1 MQLNIT
7 PKNNIHK
14 ERQRKLKN
22 KNENKIETLEN
33 YLALALECTEGDV
46 IVPMSRDDVT
56 LIIRALTFLKPLTD
70 EKAAVKN
77 EAGNPFASTVDD
89 MLSKDY
95 KKRFVAEYNQTK
107 IRYER
112 LKAFNNRIEASM
124 MKNVEEPK
132 HDCPAHLLRD
142 QQHAMGEYLHI
153 LEVRAVIEGIE
164 L

>member
-1 MQLNIT
+1 M
-7 PKNNIHK
+7 
-14 ERQRKLKN
+14 KN
-22 KNENKIETLEN
+22 KNENKIETLAN

-56 LIIRALTFLKPLTD
+56 LIIRALAFLKPVTN

-77 EAGNPFASTVDD
+77 EVGNPFASTVDD

-107 IRYER
+107 MRYER
-112 LKAFNNRIEASM
+112 LKAFNNKIEAALIKGM
-124 MKNVEEPK
+124 EEPK
-132 HDCPAHLLRD
+132 HDCPSSVLRE